1 MKTYIAT
8 FYSHFDALMF
18 YRSVSAKQIFA
29 KTMPVPRAL
38 SSSCGTSVQFY
49 YDDEVPTARGTF
61 DDNHCVKLFGIELE
75 GLYELTDDLDI

>member
-18 YRSVSAKQIFA
+18 YRSVSTQHIVA

-38 SSSCGTSVQFY
+38 SSSCGTCVQFN
-49 YDDEVPTARGTF
+49 YDGKVPAARGTF
-61 DDNHCVKLFGIELE
+61 DNNQRIKLFDIELE
-75 GLYELTDDLDI
+75 GLHELTNDLDI